1 VSQARKAT
9 GLNSTDKNEMAEL
22 HFHFANKENGMKKM
36 LQNLL
41 LGGFILGA
49 ISTTAMAAPQ
59 PVDLSSWKANGNGN
73 WVLQSGNNAVQ
84 QGING
89 TPTVFHNNKNSQGTA
104 LSGQITVKTTADD
117 DYIGFVLGY
126 NNNDLTNSS
135 ADYLLIDWKQGDQTY
150 YGAGQKGLAISQV
163 RDVLGDNSGAW
174 SHDPSKNVTELARA
188 TNLGDTGWLDNTTYD
203 FDITFTSS
211 LVEVFVNGIKELSIT
226 GAFSNGSFG
235 FYNYSQQ
242 SVLYAGI
249 EEVDVPSAVP
259 VPGALLMF
267 APALLG
273 FIGLRRKAK

>member
-1 VSQARKAT
+1 
-9 GLNSTDKNEMAEL
+9 MAEL
-22 HFHFANKENGMKKM
+22 HFHFANKENGMKQT
-36 LQNLL
+36 LQNIIF
-41 LGGFILGA
+41 GSFILGA
-49 ISTTAMAAPQ
+49 ISTTAVAAPQ

-89 TPTVFHNNKNSQGTA
+89 APTVFHNNKNSQGTA
-104 LSGQITVKTTADD
+104 LSGQITVKTTSDD

-135 ADYLLIDWKQGDQTY
+135 ADYLLIDWKQGDQSY

-163 RDVLGDNSGAW
+163 SGVLGDNSGAW
-174 SHDPSKNVTELARA
+174 AHDPSNSVTELARA

-211 LVEVFVNGIKELSIT
+211 LVEVFVNGIKELSIA

-242 SVLYAGI
+242 NVLYAGI
-249 EEVDVPSAVP
+249 EEVNVPSAVP
-259 VPGALLMF
+259 VPAAAFMF

-273 FIGLRRKAK
+273 FIGLRRKTK